1 MNDVRFSLRIILVLG
16 IFFGAVSC
24 KTNQSEKLNMENYF
38 AWCIVPFDN
47 QNRTPE
53 QRIEMLKRLGFVSYA
68 YDWREKHLPEMAK
81 EIKLAAEN
89 GIKINAVWMWI
100 DKSDSVGLLTAN
112 NQKVLQ
118 AIEETRLKTQIW
130 MSFPE
135 DYFDEMGDEE
145 RLDKASEM
153 ISYLSSEAG
162 KRGCSIGLYNHGG
175 WFGNP
180 DNLVKIIEML
190 PGKEIGIIFN
200 FHHAHDLLGNY
211 ENMVKN
217 MKPHLWAVNLNGM
230 NLDGSK
236 ILPIGSGEK
245 EAEMLAVLKANGFTG
260 PFGILGHIEDAD
272 VEKVLQG
279 NLEGLKMLLNS
290 KKAEK

>member
-1 MNDVRFSLRIILVLG
+1 VLLTG
-16 IFFGAVSC
+16 LLAGSVSC
-24 KTNQSEKLNMENYF
+24 ENKSSKELDMENYF

-81 EIKLAAEN
+81 EIKLATQN
-89 GIKINAVWMWI
+89 GLKMNAVWMWI
-100 DKSDSVGLLTAN
+100 DKSDSIGKLSAN

-118 AIEETRLKTQIW
+118 TMDETGLKTQIW

-135 DYFDEMGDEE
+135 DYFDEMGDDE

-153 ISYLSSEAG
+153 IRFLSDEAT
-162 KRGCSIGLYNHGG
+162 KRGCKIGLYNHGG

-190 PGKEIGIIFN
+190 PGKEVGIIFN
-200 FHHAHDLLGNY
+200 FHHAHDLPGNY

-217 MKPHLWAVNLNGM
+217 MMPYLWAVNLNGM
-230 NLDGSK
+230 NPDGPK

-245 EAEMLAVLKANGFTG
+245 EAEMISILKENGYSG

-279 NLEGLKMLLNS
+279 NLEGLKVLMTS
-290 KKAEK
+290 R

>member
-1 MNDVRFSLRIILVLG
+1 MKDVRLSLRIILVLG
-16 IFFGAVSC
+16 IFLGVVSC
-24 KTNQSEKLNMENYF
+24 KTNQPEKLNMENYF

-53 QRIEMLKRLGFVSYA
+53 QRIEMLKNLGFVSYA

-81 EIKLAAEN
+81 EIKLATEN
-89 GIKINAVWMWI
+89 GIKMNAVWMWI
-100 DKSDSVGLLTAN
+100 DKSDSIGLLSPN
-112 NQKVLQ
+112 NQKVLK
-118 AIEETRLKTQIW
+118 ALEETGLNTQIW

-135 DYFDEMGDEE
+135 DYFDGLSDSA
-145 RLDKASEM
+145 RLDKAAIM
-153 ISYLSSEAG
+153 VSYLTDEAE
-162 KRGCSIGLYNHGG
+162 KLGCKIGLYNHGG

-190 PGKEIGIIFN
+190 PGKEVGIIFN
-200 FHHAHDLLGNY
+200 FHHAHDLLANY

>member
-1 MNDVRFSLRIILVLG
+1 MNMMRTLSQIMLSVILLFGII
-16 IFFGAVSC
+16 SC
-24 KTNQSEKLNMENYF
+24 NKNKPVKLDMENYF
-38 AWCIVPFDN
+38 AWCIVPFDS

-68 YDWREKHLPEMAK
+68 YDWREKHLPEMAN
-81 EIKLAAEN
+81 EIKLASEN
-89 GIKINAVWMWI
+89 GIKMNAVWMWI
-100 DKSDSVGLLTAN
+100 DKSDSIGQLSPN

-118 AIEETRLKTQIW
+118 ALEETGLKTQIW

-135 DYFDEMGDEE
+135 DYFDCLSDSA
-145 RLDKASEM
+145 RFDKAAFM
-153 ISYLSSEAG
+153 VSYLSDEAE
-162 KRGCSIGLYNHGG
+162 KLGCKIGLYNHGG

-180 DNLVKIIEML
+180 DNLVKIIEAL

-200 FHHAHDLLGNY
+200 FHHAHDLLNDFPGL
-211 ENMVKN
+211 VKN
-217 MKPHLWAVNLNGM
+217 MKPYLWAVNLNGM
-230 NLDGSK
+230 NPGGPK

-245 EAEMLAVLKANGFTG
+245 EVEMMAVLKENGFTG

>member
-1 MNDVRFSLRIILVLG
+1 MMRTLSQIMLTVILLFVII
-16 IFFGAVSC
+16 SC
-24 KTNQSEKLNMENYF
+24 DKNQSVKPDMENYF

-81 EIKLAAEN
+81 EINIATEN
-89 GIKINAVWMWI
+89 GIKMNAVWMWI
-100 DKSDSVGLLTAN
+100 DKSDSIGQLSPN

-118 AIEETRLKTQIW
+118 ALEETGLKTQIW
-130 MSFPE
+130 ISFPE
-135 DYFDEMGDEE
+135 DYFDEMGDDE

-153 ISYLSSEAG
+153 ISYLSDEAE
-162 KRGCSIGLYNHGG
+162 RLGCKIGLYNHGG

-190 PGKEIGIIFN
+190 PEKEIGIIFN

-211 ENMVKN
+211 EEMVKN
-217 MKPHLWAVNLNGM
+217 MLPYLWAVNLNGM
-230 NLDGSK
+230 NPGGPK
-236 ILPIGSGEK
+236 IFHIGSGEK
-245 EAEMLAVLKANGFTG
+245 EAEMISVLKKNGFTG

-279 NLEGLKMLLNS
+279 NLDGLKKVMSS
-290 KKAEK
+290 KKVEKS

>member
-1 MNDVRFSLRIILVLG
+1 MMRTLSQIMLSVILL
-16 IFFGAVSC
+16 FGAISC
-24 KTNQSEKLNMENYF
+24 NTNQPAKPDMKNYF

-47 QNRTPE
+47 QDRTPE
-53 QRIEMLKRLGFVSYA
+53 QRIEMLKRLGFESYA

-89 GIKINAVWMWI
+89 GIKMNAVWMWI
-100 DKSDSVGLLTAN
+100 DRSDSIGQLSAN

-118 AIEETRLKTQIW
+118 TLEETALKTQIW

-135 DYFDEMGDEE
+135 DYFDGMGDDE

-153 ISYLSSEAG
+153 ISFLSAEAE
-162 KRGCSIGLYNHGG
+162 KLGCKIGLYNHGG

-200 FHHAHDLLGNY
+200 FHHAHDLLANF
-211 ENMVKN
+211 EEMVKN
-217 MKPHLWAVNLNGM
+217 MMPHLWAVNLNGM
-230 NLDGSK
+230 NPGGPK

-245 EAEMLAVLKANGFTG
+245 EAEMIAVLKNNGFTG

-272 VEKVLQG
+272 VEMVLQA
-279 NLEGLKMLLNS
+279 NLEGLKTIINQD
-290 KKAEK
+290 